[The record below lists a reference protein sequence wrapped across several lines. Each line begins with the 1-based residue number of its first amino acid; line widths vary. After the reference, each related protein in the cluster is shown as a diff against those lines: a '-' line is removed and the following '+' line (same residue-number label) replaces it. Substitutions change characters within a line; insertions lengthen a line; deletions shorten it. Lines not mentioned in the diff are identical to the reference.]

1 MTTPSGSA
9 CVPCRSSETTFCVV
23 TVLILA
29 LLAESLDKEN
39 GLWMLKKCPQHGAGK
54 NINHVECDERWEG
67 AGFYLL
73 IVFKVQVR
81 P

>member
-29 LLAESLDKEN
+29 LLAESLVKEN
-39 GLWMLKKCPQHGAGK
+39 GLVLREKKARNTVRAKTSITLSVMNVGK
-54 NINHVECDERWEG
+54 G
-67 AGFYLL
+67 QGFTY
-73 IVFKVQVR
+73 
-81 P
+81 